1 MIKRYLFAVVLAPLA
16 GGAAVFL
23 AGFIGTVVGDLHAF
37 SEGVRSASAL
47 GFWAA
52 IICFVYVL
60 VVGTM
65 AFVYARV
72 SKRTPPLWV
81 AFAVAF
87 ATGVIP
93 FAAASW
99 SEPTVMGALAFPAL
113 AAISAAATAW
123 TFWKVAL
130 APRRAA
136 AA

>member
-1 MIKRYLFAVVLAPLA
+1 MMKRYLSAIVLAPLA

-23 AGFIGTVVGDLHAF
+23 TGFMATVVADLHSF
-37 SEGVRSASAL
+37 GEGVRSASSIA
-47 GFWAA
+47 FWAL

-60 VVGTM
+60 VVGTI

-72 SKRTPPLWV
+72 SGRTPPLWV
-81 AFAVAF
+81 AFTVALV
-87 ATGVIP
+87 TGVIP

-99 SEPTVMGALAFPAL
+99 SEPTLAGALAFPTL

-130 APRRAA
+130 AQRPVA
-136 AA
+136 

>member
-1 MIKRYLFAVVLAPLA
+1 MIKRYLSAIVLAPLA

-23 AGFIGTVVGDLHAF
+23 TGFIATVAADLH
-37 SEGVRSASAL
+37 SIHEGITSSSGLA
-47 GFWAA
+47 FWAT

-60 VVGTM
+60 VVGTI

-81 AFAVAF
+81 AFAVALV
-87 ATGVIP
+87 TGVIP
-93 FAAASW
+93 FGAASW
-99 SEPTVMGALAFPAL
+99 SEPTLMGALAFPAL

-130 APRRAA
+130 APLRYAQ
-136 AA
+136 

>member
-1 MIKRYLFAVVLAPLA
+1 MMKRYLFAILLAPLA

-23 AGFIGTVVGDLHAF
+23 AGFIATVVADLHSF
-37 SEGVRSASAL
+37 GEGVRSASAIA
-47 GFWAA
+47 FWAA

-60 VVGTM
+60 VVGTI

-81 AFAVAF
+81 AFLVAF

-99 SEPTVMGALAFPAL
+99 SEPTLTAALAFPAL

-123 TFWKVAL
+123 TFWRVAL
-130 APRRAA
+130 APGRVGA
-136 AA
+136 